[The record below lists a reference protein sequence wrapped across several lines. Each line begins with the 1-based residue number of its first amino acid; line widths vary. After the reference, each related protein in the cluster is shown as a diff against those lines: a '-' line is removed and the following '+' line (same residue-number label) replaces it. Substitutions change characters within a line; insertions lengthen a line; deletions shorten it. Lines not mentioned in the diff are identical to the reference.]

1 MALTY
6 KLVTRKFTVKG
17 EEKNYTYAV
26 ATKQNVCSLAETIA
40 LVEKISA
47 VSSGDVKSVLDT
59 LSDVMARQL
68 AAGRIMDLGD
78 LGRFR
83 FTARSQAA
91 KEGGDAF
98 SRSNLQP
105 PRTVYV
111 PGKAVKLAAAQA
123 SYSFFDPTQKPESNN
138 PADPNGTPGNASQG
152 GDPSSPPGRNH

>member
-1 MALTY
+1 MFIGTNLIDSDY
-6 KLVTRKFTVKG
+6 H
-17 EEKNYTYAV
+17 NYYGGWGSLP
-26 ATKQNVCSLAETIA
+26 ATEYI
-40 LVEKISA
+40 
-47 VSSGDVKSVLDT
+47 
-59 LSDVMARQL
+59 
-68 AAGRIMDLGD
+68 LGD

-83 FTARSQAA
+83 FTARSQAT

-152 GDPSSPPGRNH
+152 GDPSSTPGSNH